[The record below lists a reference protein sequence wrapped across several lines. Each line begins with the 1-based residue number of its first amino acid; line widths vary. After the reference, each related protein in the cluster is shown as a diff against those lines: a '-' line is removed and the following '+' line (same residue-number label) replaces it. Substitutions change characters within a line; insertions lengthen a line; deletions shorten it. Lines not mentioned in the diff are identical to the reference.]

1 MSNDIKHN
9 KKSIIANLD
18 FPDAKQLDTFWR
30 KRYDKKFHTEILG
43 RLNRAEYSK
52 IKDNIS
58 KWYELQDEIL
68 HDLFTKKQSD
78 CTVKTTFLRVKLL
91 NEFYSTNVP
100 DICIYNVAKSIATN
114 KKLHQQILKP
124 KNNDEKYE
132 AVTTIS
138 NILANDVFVG
148 YKISINK
155 TMYSFATKYCHFC
168 NPKDY
173 SIYDQYVAK
182 LLSDYIG
189 EGRLNCIYNNKKDIM
204 DALKNYKTFIEY
216 VDLFVDKCREYKKLP
231 KTYKNIRAKVDNYLW
246 LAGMMIYKKDS
257 TVAEH
262 YKTKG

>member
-1 MSNDIKHN
+1 MNDNTKY
-9 KKSIIANLD
+9 KKSFVAKLE
-18 FPDAKQLDTFWR
+18 FPNKKQLDMFWR
-30 KRYDKKFHTEILG
+30 KRYDKKFHTDILG
-43 RLNRAEYSK
+43 RLNKAEYAK

-78 CTVKTTFLRVKLL
+78 CTIKTTFLRVKLL

-114 KKLHQQILKP
+114 KELHQQILKP
-124 KNNDEKYE
+124 KDDNDKNK
-132 AVTTIS
+132 AVETIS
-138 NILANDVFVG
+138 NILTEEIFRDCE
-148 YKISINK
+148 ISIK
-155 TMYSFATKYCHFC
+155 KSIYSFATKYCHFC

-182 LLSDYIG
+182 LLSDYISKG
-189 EGRLNCIYNNKKDIM
+189 TLECIYNNKKDIM
-204 DALKNYKTFIEY
+204 TDLKNYKIFIKY
-216 VDLFVDKCREYKKLP
+216 IDIFINKCGLP
-231 KTYKNIRAKVDNYLW
+231 KTYKDKRVKVDNYLW

-257 TVAEH
+257 QVAEN